1 MIDLGKRQ
9 RDYAVYLPAISSFY
23 TIQLNRTINDPV
35 GRRVPAG
42 FELGHDGL
50 DFLKPKDS
58 YYHYPYGLY
67 SAGHSYLDT
76 AKSTKEEP
84 MVQQRDR
91 SATTVLGDSG
101 GFQVAKG
108 VLKLDWTNAKDPN
121 DPSRIDLCEKIL
133 RWLEHTADWAMT
145 LDIPGFAAVP
155 PFNKKTG
162 LTSIQDT
169 IDISMLNLDYFV
181 RNRVPG
187 KTKFLNVLSGTDQRT
202 ADEWYES
209 VKHFSDPKFVAA
221 NYGDANRTLEGYAF
235 AGINMRN
242 MPIAL
247 KRILKLREDGLL
259 EGKGWIHFLGTGKLN
274 WACYLTSIQRMLRK
288 HDSPNITLSFDAASP
303 FVNTAYGQTYSY
315 NFFAPKK
322 FGYFMDRAF
331 DTQSLKN
338 SNLPMPF
345 NGPIMERLTAGDICC
360 MAEGDP
366 DRNGKLKT
374 ADSNSWDSQSYLY
387 YMAHSVYNHI
397 TAVQEAN
404 RLADIEKYRA
414 NVHYTDWINDKKNKG
429 TNEFSPYVP
438 YSVVYFDSFCQ
449 EVLDPKCPNPYELID
464 KYSKFLEEISFGSF
478 NTETVLDNN
487 FFEEEETVADNDNLS
502 REEYM
507 MDPAMDGVHEEQ

>member
-23 TIQLNRTINDPV
+23 TIQLKRTLVDHENP
-35 GRRVPAG
+35 RVPAG
-42 FELGHDGL
+42 FELGNEGL
-50 DFLKPKDS
+50 DFLKPQGS

-67 SAGHSYLDT
+67 SVGHAYLNVE
-76 AKSTKEEP
+76 KSTTEEP

-91 SATTVLGDSG
+91 NATTVLGDSG

-121 DPSRIDLCEKIL
+121 DPSRIDLCEKVL

-162 LTSIQDT
+162 LSSVQET

-202 ADEWYES
+202 SDDWYES

-221 NYGDANRTLEGYAF
+221 NYGDADRTLEGYAF
-235 AGINMRN
+235 AGVNMRN

-247 KRILKLREDGLL
+247 RRILKLREDGLL

-303 FVNTAYGQTYSY
+303 FVNTAYGQTYSH
-315 NFFAPKK
+315 NFFSPKK

-331 DTQSLKN
+331 DSQALKN
-338 SNLPMPF
+338 STLPMPF
-345 NGPIMERLTAGDICC
+345 GGPIMDRLTAGDICC
-360 MAEGDP
+360 MAEGDA
-366 DRNGKLKT
+366 DRNGKLKD
-374 ADSNSWDSQSYLY
+374 ANSNSWDSMSYLY

-404 RLADIEKYRA
+404 RLADMEQYRA
-414 NVHYTDWINDKKNKG
+414 KVHYSDWVSDKKSKSS
-429 TNEFSPYVP
+429 NEFSPYVP
-438 YSVVYFDSFCQ
+438 YSVIYFDSFVQ
-449 EVLDPKCPNPYELID
+449 EVLDPACPNPYELID
-464 KYSKFLEEISFGSF
+464 KYSRFLEEISFGIF

-487 FFEEEETVADNDNLS
+487 FFEEQYVAVDEDSFS

-507 MDPAMDGVHEEQ
+507 MDPAMDGVHGQ